1 MNLNYHYLN
10 PYKNNNDGS
19 NMIEYPAAK
28 VEEEQTE
35 EQEYIINQDELES
48 QSQHNVRG
56 YVLYVV
62 GFWNSFFKLNIAFI
76 NVEPDFPTFKF

>member
-1 MNLNYHYLN
+1 MDLNYQYLN
-10 PYKNNNDGS
+10 TYKNNIDSS

-48 QSQHNVRG
+48 QSQRNVRG
-56 YVLYVV
+56 
-62 GFWNSFFKLNIAFI
+62 
-76 NVEPDFPTFKF
+76 

>member
-35 EQEYIINQDELES
+35 EQEYIIDQDELES
-48 QSQHNVRG
+48 QMQHDVRG
-56 YVLYVV
+56 
-62 GFWNSFFKLNIAFI
+62 
-76 NVEPDFPTFKF
+76 